1 MFYMYKHHHIT
12 PDEFAKKDTL
22 TQRLLVNF
30 TQIECELDDK
40 ERKEYE
46 NLRKNK

>member
-12 PDEFAKKDTL
+12 PDEFAKKNLL
-22 TQRLLVNF
+22 TQRLLINF
-30 TQIECELDDK
+30 TQIECELDEK

-46 NLRKNK
+46 KLKNKK